1 MVIRNFR
8 KKALVGG
15 LALVLAGSLLVGAGL
30 AAGGSQALNA
40 GSSKPWYQTIWIEDG
55 QVVISLDCFGGSL
68 FHISF

>member
-15 LALVLAGSLLVGAGL
+15 LALVLAGSLLAGAGL
-30 AAGGSQALNA
+30 AAVGSQALNA

>member
-15 LALVLAGSLLVGAGL
+15 LALVLAGSLLAGAGL

>member
-15 LALVLAGSLLVGAGL
+15 LALVLAGSLLAGAGL

-55 QVVISLDCFGGSL
+55 KVVVSLDFLNGSL